1 MKKAVYGGMSKVR
14 HVDFLVAI
22 VIAFLQVFSERCNL
36 YSETVSD
43 EGCGFVVRGKISNDR
58 V

>member
-1 MKKAVYGGMSKVR
+1 MYGGVSKVR

-22 VIAFLQVFSERCNL
+22 VIAFLQVFSEGCNL

-43 EGCGFVVRGKISNDR
+43 EGCGFVVRGKIRNDR

>member
-1 MKKAVYGGMSKVR
+1 MKKVVCGGMSKVR
-14 HVDFLVAI
+14 HVNFLVAI
-22 VIAFLQVFSERCNL
+22 VIAFLQVFSEGCNL

-43 EGCGFVVRGKISNDR
+43 EGCGFVVRGEIGNNW